1 MNINKITSLW
11 LLVTVVLAS
20 CSRTQET
27 SPQRKDIV
35 DVVFA
40 SGSIIME
47 KNYLIT
53 AQAEGILSE
62 SYVTEGDSVDTN
74 ELLFRI
80 LNEPQEALVASA
92 AAGYSY
98 AESNTKSSSLVLQK
112 LKQQYIQLSN
122 QLSNDSVQYMRYK
135 TLYASK
141 AVSKAEFDKA
151 ELTYINR
158 KADLKSL
165 EISISDT
172 KKMLDLE
179 SLNAKATYISQ
190 QNNNEQYILKAKYP
204 GIVLSSPKIPGEL
217 VKRGETIA
225 QIGSGKYLAK
235 LLISENDI
243 NKIGVNQQVQIE
255 LNTSK
260 KKAYGAV
267 ITKVYPAFDA
277 TEQSFVAEAEFTGNI
292 PGLRIGTQLQ
302 ANIII
307 GESKNALV
315 IPAEYLMPDNKVM
328 LAKNHEETAITTGI
342 TTPEWIEVKAGLTE
356 NDKIIRRKDGS
367 KKKK

>member
-11 LLVTVVLAS
+11 LLATVVLAS
-20 CSRTQET
+20 CNRTQET
-27 SPQRKDIV
+27 TPQRKDIV

-80 LNEPQEALVASA
+80 RNEPQEALVASA

-135 TLYASK
+135 TLYATK

-158 KADLKSL
+158 KAELKSL

-204 GIVLSSPKIPGEL
+204 GLVLSSPKIPGEL

-260 KKAYGAV
+260 KKAYSAA

-277 TEQSFVAEAEFTGNI
+277 TEQSFVAEAEFTGDI

-356 NDKIIRRKDGS
+356 NDKIIRRNDGS